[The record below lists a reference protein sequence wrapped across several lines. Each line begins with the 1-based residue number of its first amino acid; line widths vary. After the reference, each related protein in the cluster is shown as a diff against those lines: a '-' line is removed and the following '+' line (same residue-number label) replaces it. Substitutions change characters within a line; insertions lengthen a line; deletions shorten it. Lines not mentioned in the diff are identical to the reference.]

1 MGTETYPKNGRARQS
16 ESHQGKN
23 KVLKTGAGMM
33 GSVPAPSSQDVCTR
47 SKGAAWSLSK
57 NTTKAC

>member
-1 MGTETYPKNGRARQS
+1 MGTFTAPKNGRARQS

-23 KVLKTGAGMM
+23 RVLQTGAGIP
-33 GSVPAPSSQDVCTR
+33 GSYPAATQDMCTR

-57 NTTKAC
+57 NRSKPC